1 MTTAARRWTV
11 WAPAAVSVVGGL
23 VAMLAWVFNLAADVE
38 RNTERVVALER
49 LTAMAERVAV
59 LEQRVATVEREQGAA
74 SDALWRRMLERNVP
88 PGLRP

>member
-1 MTTAARRWTV
+1 MSTTVRRWTV

>member
-1 MTTAARRWTV
+1 MSTADRRWTV
-11 WAPAAVSVVGGL
+11 WAPAAVSVVGGI
-23 VAMLAWVFNLAADVE
+23 VALLAWVFGLAADVE

-74 SDALWRRMLERNVP
+74 SDALWRRLLERGVP
-88 PGLRP
+88 AALRP